1 MHKAIALYSSGLDSL
16 LSILLVKKQKIEI
29 IAIKFLTGFGK
40 QVKEWEINLS
50 QKIGFKLKEID
61 ITEKF
66 LDIVKNPKYGYGKN
80 LNPCIDCKILMLK
93 EAKKRMQE
101 YGASFI
107 ITGEV
112 LGQRPMSQRKEIF
125 SLMEKETSLHGLIL
139 RPLSAKLLP
148 PTEPEIQKVVD
159 RGLFYDIWGRTRK
172 PQLTL
177 AKKFGIE
184 KIPQPAGGCLLTD
197 PFFCRKVKDL
207 IEHDELNVKNT
218 ELLRIGRHFRISHNC
233 KAIAGRNEIENKI
246 LLNNYDGIFL
256 YPLDFK
262 GPVVVLLG
270 LCTERELQIAAS
282 LCVHY
287 SKRKKS
293 EIVIKEGE
301 TEQIKTF
308 NAITEEEIV
317 KYRI

>member
-1 MHKAIALYSSGLDSL
+1 MHKAIALYSSGLDSFL
-16 LSILLVKKQKIEI
+16 AILVVKKQKIEI
-29 IAIKFLTGFGK
+29 IAIKFLTGFEK
-40 QVKEWEINLS
+40 PVKEWEIHLS
-50 QKIGFKLKEID
+50 QKIGFELKEID
-61 ITEKF
+61 IREKF

-159 RGLFYDIWGRTRK
+159 RSLLYDIWGRTRK
-172 PQLTL
+172 PQLAL
-177 AKKFGIE
+177 AKEFGIE

-218 ELLRIGRHFRISHNC
+218 KLLRIGRHFRISHDC

-256 YPLDFK
+256 YPSDFK

-270 LCTERELQIAAS
+270 LCTERELQIAAA

-308 NAITEEEIV
+308 NVITEKEIV